1 MRELEA
7 NGMMQARIVNVT
19 DLVENQKLGRFFWN
33 VMAWC
38 LLVSLG
44 DGYDYTAMAFAAP
57 AVIKAMHVERSAM
70 GSVFGAGLF
79 GNMLGS
85 MVFGYIGDRLGRKRA
100 IVIGCLFFGA
110 LTFATMFA
118 RSLDALLYLR
128 FIAGLGI
135 GGAVPNAIALISEY
149 SPRRYRATMVTVM
162 FVGFLLGSGGGGY
175 VAAGL
180 VPSFGWQS
188 VFFVGGIVP
197 FLTGLACLVALPESI
212 RLLAVQQKN
221 HTELAAL
228 ARRMQPTL
236 AIDADTQFVLSEERQ
251 PKPFTIP
258 LLFSGDRRIA
268 TPLLWLLYIANSLA
282 LFFLSSWMPVLL
294 ESAGLPPGHAALAG
308 SLFSIGG
315 LIGSLA
321 IMRFTDKYGAMA
333 ITVLPLLGIPVVAAL
348 GIPGATELF
357 LLSAVFLAG
366 GCTAGAQSG
375 IHSVAGM
382 FYPVSYRATGVGWA
396 LSVAKV
402 GSIAGPVIGGFLL
415 SAHLPLQQ
423 LFLTA
428 ASPLV
433 VVLLSCIVLGWV
445 YLTRF
450 ANGEAVALDG
460 VAGVAD

>member
-1 MRELEA
+1 
-7 NGMMQARIVNVT
+7 MQERVVNVT

-33 VMAWC
+33 VMTWC

-57 AVIKAMHVERSAM
+57 AVIKAMHVERGAM

-79 GNMLGS
+79 GIMLGS
-85 MVFGYIGDRLGRKRA
+85 MVFGYIGDRIGRKRA
-100 IVIGCLFFGA
+100 IVVGCLFFGA
-110 LTFATMFA
+110 MTFATMFA
-118 RSLDALLYLR
+118 HSLEALLYLR

-162 FVGFLLGSGGGGY
+162 FVGFLLGTGGGGY

-188 VFFVGGIVP
+188 VFFVGGVIPV
-197 FLTGLACLVALPESI
+197 LTGLACIFVLPESI
-212 RLLAVQQKN
+212 RLLALQQKN
-221 HTELAAL
+221 RKELAAL
-228 ARRMQPTL
+228 AQRMRPAL
-236 AIDADTQFVLSEERQ
+236 VIDADTQFILAEEPH
-251 PKPFTIP
+251 PKPFTP
-258 LLFSGDRRIA
+258 ALLFSGDRRFA

-321 IMRFTDKYGAMA
+321 IMRFTDRYGAIA
-333 ITVLPLLGIPVVAAL
+333 ISLMPLLGIPIVAAL
-348 GIPGATELF
+348 GMPGTSELI
-357 LLSAVFLAG
+357 LLSLVFLAG
-366 GCTAGAQSG
+366 GCTSGAQSG

-382 FYPVSYRATGVGWA
+382 FYPVSYRANGVGWA

-402 GSIAGPVIGGFLL
+402 GSIAGPVIGGVLL

-423 LFLTA
+423 LFITA

-433 VVLLSCIVLGWV
+433 VVLLSCVLLGWV
-445 YLTRF
+445 YLSRF
-450 ANGEAVALDG
+450 AKEEDLALKPAVVLAE
-460 VAGVAD
+460 

>member
-1 MRELEA
+1 
-7 NGMMQARIVNVT
+7 MQARIVNVT

-79 GNMLGS
+79 GIMLGS

-135 GGAVPNAIALISEY
+135 GRRGAQRDRAHQRIFATAIPGNDGDRDVRGLPAGLGRRWICRGGSCSVLRLAIGLLRRRDRAVPDRPRL
-149 SPRRYRATMVTVM
+149 PRR
-162 FVGFLLGSGGGGY
+162 
-175 VAAGL
+175 
-180 VPSFGWQS
+180 P
-188 VFFVGGIVP
+188 
-197 FLTGLACLVALPESI
+197 CPESI

-221 HTELAAL
+221 RTELAAL
-228 ARRMQPTL
+228 ARRMQPIL
-236 AIDADTQFVLSEERQ
+236 AIAADTQFVLAEERD
-251 PKPFTIP
+251 PKRFTIP

-294 ESAGLPPGHAALAG
+294 EGAGLPPGHAALAG

-321 IMRFTDKYGAMA
+321 IMRFTDRYGAIA
-333 ITVLPLLGIPVVAAL
+333 ITLLPLAGIPIVAAL
-348 GIPGATELF
+348 GMPGTTELF

-382 FYPVSYRATGVGWA
+382 FYPVSYRANGVGWA
-396 LSVAKV
+396 LSIAKI
-402 GSIAGPVIGGFLL
+402 GSIAGPVIGGILL

-450 ANGEAVALDG
+450 AKKGKRSRSDG

>member
-1 MRELEA
+1 
-7 NGMMQARIVNVT
+7 MMQGRVVNVT

-33 VMAWC
+33 IMAWC

-57 AVIKAMHVERSAM
+57 AVIKDMHVARGAM

-79 GNMLGS
+79 GIMLGS
-85 MVFGYIGDRLGRKRA
+85 MAFGYIGDRLGRKRA

-110 LTFATMFA
+110 LTFATMSA

-128 FIAGLGI
+128 FFAGLGI

-175 VAAGL
+175 VSAGL
-180 VPSFGWQS
+180 VPTFGWQA
-188 VFFVGGIVP
+188 VFFVGGTVP
-197 FLTGLACLVALPESI
+197 FLTGLACLFALPESI

-221 HTELAAL
+221 RKELAAL
-228 ARRMQPTL
+228 ARRMQPSL
-236 AIDADTQFVLSEERQ
+236 AIDADTQFVLAEERQ

-258 LLFSGDRRIA
+258 LLFSGNRAIA

-321 IMRFTDKYGAMA
+321 IMRFTDRYGAIA
-333 ITVLPLLGIPVVAAL
+333 ITLMPLLGIPIVAAL
-348 GIPGATELF
+348 GLPGASEVF
-357 LLSAVFLAG
+357 LLATVFLAG

-382 FYPVSYRATGVGWA
+382 FYPVSYRANGVGWA

-402 GSIAGPVIGGFLL
+402 GSIAGPVIGGILL
-415 SAHLPLQQ
+415 SRHLPLQQ
-423 LFLTA
+423 LFVVA

-433 VVLLSCIVLGWV
+433 VVLLSCLMLGWV
-445 YLTRF
+445 YLARF
-450 ANGEAVALDG
+450 ATDEDVAL
-460 VAGVAD
+460 AGAAVTAD

>member
-1 MRELEA
+1 
-7 NGMMQARIVNVT
+7 
-19 DLVENQKLGRFFWN
+19 
-33 VMAWC
+33 
-38 LLVSLG
+38 
-44 DGYDYTAMAFAAP
+44 
-57 AVIKAMHVERSAM
+57 MHVERGAM

-79 GNMLGS
+79 GIMLGS
-85 MVFGYIGDRLGRKRA
+85 MMFGYVGDRLGRKRA

-128 FIAGLGI
+128 FVAGLGI

-162 FVGFLLGSGGGGY
+162 FVGFLLGTGGGGY

-188 VFFVGGIVP
+188 VFFVGGVIP
-197 FLTGLACLVALPESI
+197 LLTGIVCIFTLPESI
-212 RLLAVQQKN
+212 RLLALQQKN
-221 HTELAAL
+221 RKEIAAL
-228 ARRMQPTL
+228 AQRLRPIL
-236 AIDADTQFVLSEERQ
+236 AIDADTQFVLAEERHA
-251 PKPFTIP
+251 KSFTIA

-321 IMRFTDKYGAMA
+321 IMRFTDRYGAIA
-333 ITVLPLLGIPVVAAL
+333 IAILPLLGIPVVAAL

-357 LLSAVFLAG
+357 LMSAVFLAG

-382 FYPVSYRATGVGWA
+382 FYPVSYRANGVGWA

-402 GSIAGPVIGGFLL
+402 GSIAGPVIGGYLL

-423 LFLTA
+423 LFMTA

-433 VVLLSCIVLGWV
+433 VVLVTCVMLGWV
-445 YLTRF
+445 YLNRF
-450 ANGEAVALDG
+450 AKEAPASLEEAAAVAD
-460 VAGVAD
+460 

>member
-1 MRELEA
+1 MRDQEID
-7 NGMMQARIVNVT
+7 GMKQRVVNVT
-19 DLVENQKLGRFFWN
+19 DLVENQRLGRFFWN

-44 DGYDYTAMAFAAP
+44 DGYDYTAMAYAAP
-57 AVIKAMHVERSAM
+57 AVIKAMHVERGAM

-79 GNMLGS
+79 GIMLGS
-85 MVFGYIGDRLGRKRA
+85 MMFGYVGDRLGRKRA
-100 IVIGCLFFGA
+100 IVIGCLFFGV

-128 FIAGLGI
+128 FVAGLGI

-162 FVGFLLGSGGGGY
+162 FVGFLLGTGGGGY

-188 VFFVGGIVP
+188 VFFVGGVIPV
-197 FLTGLACLVALPESI
+197 LTGLACIFALPESI
-212 RLLAVQQKN
+212 RLLALQQKN
-221 HTELAAL
+221 RKELAAL
-228 ARRMQPTL
+228 AQRMRPAL
-236 AIDADTQFVLSEERQ
+236 AIDADTQFVLAEERH

-258 LLFSGDRRIA
+258 LLFSGDRRVA

-321 IMRFTDKYGAMA
+321 IMRFTDKYGAIA
-333 ITVLPLLGIPVVAAL
+333 ITLLPLLGIPIVAAL
-348 GIPGATELF
+348 GLPGTTELF
-357 LLSAVFLAG
+357 LLSMVFLAG
-366 GCTAGAQSG
+366 GCTSGAQSG

-382 FYPVSYRATGVGWA
+382 FYPVSYRANGVGWA
-396 LSVAKV
+396 LSIAKI
-402 GSIAGPVIGGFLL
+402 GSIAGPVIGGMLL
-415 SAHLPLQQ
+415 SQHLPLQK
-423 LFLTA
+423 LFLA
-428 ASPLV
+428 AAAPLV
-433 VVLLSCIVLGWV
+433 VVLLSCIMLGWV

-450 ANGEAVALDG
+450 AKEEAVVLEEG
-460 VAGVAD
+460 TVMAD